1 MIQEDTRE
9 REPVADL
16 GLNALGAAV
25 VRKWSRPAAC
35 GQTPIPQRS
44 YPVRFI
50 VGSTIAAVSVISITA
65 AKSAPA
71 QSLAQRVS
79 AAPDGVVRLQFAS
92 RPGTC
97 GDGRD
102 MIGYRK
108 AIFAGSFESMGT
120 WHSSDCVPGPARVA
134 LTLNGGKVVRARTSV
149 GGSWPRTTERV
160 SDLGEV
166 AAPLAA
172 SYFFSLVP
180 TLETAG
186 DKSRVLL
193 PAVLA
198 NAGDVTPQL
207 TALARDDA
215 RLNETRRQAIHWL
228 GMLGDARTVPTL
240 VAFARAGGA
249 GPSGG
254 DLDEDDDAPGKK
266 GLATSAMAALSF
278 LENGVGIPALID
290 LARSG
295 SVGTRG
301 AAVFWLGQSGDRR
314 ALATLHAVIEDPH
327 EDQRVRERAIFSLS
341 HGDDVPAAEYAYLR
355 NIFPRLGA
363 EKLKKAVLMGMSED
377 SANGSSWLIAKARDA
392 SESMEIRKT
401 ALFWAGQR
409 ELTPTRDLASFYRS
423 ATEPA
428 LKEHAIFVLSQR
440 DDEAAFSELMRIA
453 QNDGDKRMRA
463 KAMFWLGQKDDPR
476 VAKMIQDRIER

>member
-1 MIQEDTRE
+1 M
-9 REPVADL
+9 
-16 GLNALGAAV
+16 
-25 VRKWSRPAAC
+25 
-35 GQTPIPQRS
+35 
-44 YPVRFI
+44 RFI
-50 VGSTIAAVSVISITA
+50 VSSTITLVSVVSITA
-65 AKSAPA
+65 TTAALA

-79 AAPDGVVRLQFAS
+79 ATPDGVVHLQFPS
-92 RPGTC
+92 RPGAC
-97 GDGRD
+97 GNGRD
-102 MIGYRK
+102 MVGYRK
-108 AIFAGSFESMGT
+108 ALFADSFESMGT
-120 WHSSDCVPGPARVA
+120 WHSSDCVPGPVRVG
-134 LTLNGGKVVRARTSV
+134 LSISGGKVVRVRTSV
-149 GGSWPRTTERV
+149 GGSWPRTSERV
-160 SDLGEV
+160 TDLGEI
-166 AAPLAA
+166 AAPQAA

-180 TLETAG
+180 VVERAG

-198 NAGDVTPQL
+198 DAGDITPQL
-207 TALARDDA
+207 TAIARDA
-215 RLNETRRQAIHWL
+215 ERLTETRRQAIHWL
-228 GMLGDARTVPTL
+228 GIVGDARVVPTL

-254 DLDEDDDAPGKK
+254 DIDEDDDAPGKK

-278 LENGVGIPALID
+278 VANHAGIPALID

-295 SVGTRG
+295 SAGTRG
-301 AAVFWLGQSGDRR
+301 AAVFWLGQSGDPR
-314 ALATLHAVIEDPH
+314 ALATLHTVIENTR

-341 HGDDVPAAEYAYLR
+341 HGEDVPAAEYAYLR

-377 SANGSSWLIAKARDA
+377 SANGSSWLIEKARDA

-409 ELTPTRDLASFYRS
+409 ELTPTRDLASFYRT

-428 LKEHAIFVLSQR
+428 LREHAIFVLSQR
-440 DDEAAFSELMRIA
+440 DDEAAFNELMRIA
-453 QNDGDKRMRA
+453 QADADKRMRA
-463 KAMFWLGQKDDPR
+463 KALFWLGQKDDPR